1 MASLIPESVTD
12 TFNQLLS
19 TYSDIEALK
28 LKKRLAD
35 AQMSLASAAIPS
47 AMQDAQAKAQSTTAA
62 PQQPMSGAVVIGL
75 GLAAV
80 VALYLIV
87 K

>member
-1 MASLIPESVTD
+1 MASLIPESVSD
-12 TFNQLLS
+12 TFNDLLK
-19 TYSDIEALK
+19 TYGDIEAIK
-28 LKKRLAD
+28 LQKRLTD
-35 AQMSLASAAIPS
+35 AKISLASAALPYE
-47 AMQDAQAKAQSTTAA
+47 MQDAQAKAASTTQTT
-62 PQQPMSGAVVIGL
+62 PQPISGAVVIGL